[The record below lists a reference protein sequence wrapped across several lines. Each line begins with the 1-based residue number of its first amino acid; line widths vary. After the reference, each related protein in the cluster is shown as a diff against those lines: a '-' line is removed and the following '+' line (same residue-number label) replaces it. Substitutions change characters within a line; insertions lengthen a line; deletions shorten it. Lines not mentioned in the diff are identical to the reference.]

1 MTISMYS
8 ATAPVLLQMLGSLT
22 ITLKKT
28 EEYAKSKGFDS
39 ANILNDRI
47 IADMLPMVKQVQ
59 VACDF
64 AKGTL
69 ARISGKENPKF
80 EDNETTVDDLL
91 ARVAKT
97 TEFVKSF
104 TPSDLDGQEERVITI
119 KIRDNEM
126 SFPAQ
131 TYLTNYALPNLFFHV
146 TTAYAIARKNGVPIG
161 KGNFMGRE

>member
-8 ATAPVLLQMLGSLT
+8 VTAPVLLQMLGSLT

-28 EEYAKSKGFDS
+28 EDYAKSKGFDA
-39 ANILNDRI
+39 ANILNDRL
-47 IADMLPMVKQVQ
+47 IADMLPMIKQVQ

-64 AKGTL
+64 AKGTM
-69 ARISGKENPKF
+69 ARVSGKENPKF
-80 EDNETTVDDLL
+80 EDNEKTVEELQT
-91 ARVAKT
+91 RVAKT
-97 TEFVKSF
+97 VEFVKSF
-104 TPSDLDGQEERVITI
+104 APSDLDGQEERIITI
-119 KIRDNEM
+119 KVRDNEM

-131 TYLTNYALPNLFFHV
+131 TYLANYAMPNFFFHV

>member
-1 MTISMYS
+1 
-8 ATAPVLLQMLGSLT
+8 
-22 ITLKKT
+22 
-28 EEYAKSKGFDS
+28 
-39 ANILNDRI
+39 
-47 IADMLPMVKQVQ
+47 MLPMVKQVQ

-64 AKGTL
+64 AKGTM
-69 ARISGKENPKF
+69 ARVSGKENPKF
-80 EDNETTVDDLL
+80 EDNENTVEDLL
-91 ARVAKT
+91 ARIAKT

-104 TPSDLDGQEERVITI
+104 AASDLDGQEERVVTI
-119 KIRDNEM
+119 KMRDSEM